1 MFADELDRIDRALHS
16 KQILSRERM
25 RAYYEFRDPSEPV
38 ERLHPVAPRQAWP
51 RVEWPTV
58 SEECSV
64 CGERFWSK
72 KEYYRHMRAHRIP
85 RVQAPHVA
93 PAAPVSKVPA
103 RIAPGDISVWT
114 CVVCGLLRYQF
125 SDSVP
130 PENCKHCGCGQFE
143 RSAYTG
149 RAAA

>member
-38 ERLHPVAPRQAWP
+38 ERLHPVAPRQVWP
-51 RVEWPTV
+51 RVGWPTV

-72 KEYYRHMRAHRIP
+72 KDYYRHMRVHRTP
-85 RVQAPHVA
+85 RVQTTHVA
-93 PAAPVSKVPA
+93 PGTPAAKMPPPA
-103 RIAPGDISVWT
+103 EPGDITVWT
-114 CVVCGLLRYQF
+114 CLVCGLLRYQF

-130 PENCKHCGCGQFE
+130 PENCKRCGCGLFE
-143 RSAYTG
+143 HAAYAG
-149 RAAA
+149 RAVA